1 MIRSRSRTPCKTK
14 APCVTS
20 EEVLCCRA
28 LHLALS
34 IDIPVDQVLQ
44 DITHLGSQ
52 VVDLNGSKP
61 FKIFYGLGYPR
72 RDFEYSQRHGLVLL
86 DFSALALMLKFWG
99 TLQAPSSLQDL
110 LTFFSG
116 LDPVQVGPL
125 LTGWTPDHT
134 LAAEASSLSAADTAI
149 EAFFDAQDQGTRMA
163 ATTVSY
169 PTLDIHDL
177 LCRDST

>member
-1 MIRSRSRTPCKTK
+1 MGLLLPPLLYLGSSGQFPEWLTFYVNDLKVLMKDLFMIRSRSRTPCKTK

-72 RDFEYSQRHGLVLL
+72 RDFEYS
-86 DFSALALMLKFWG
+86 
-99 TLQAPSSLQDL
+99 APWLSP
-110 LTFFSG
+110 SG
-116 LDPVQVGPL
+116 L
-125 LTGWTPDHT
+125 
-134 LAAEASSLSAADTAI
+134 
-149 EAFFDAQDQGTRMA
+149 F
-163 ATTVSY
+163 
-169 PTLDIHDL
+169 
-177 LCRDST
+177 STCSC